1 MHQRPSS
8 SLAETSK
15 TMKASG
21 LSGGVTKVPLRFPDG
36 AFPDGA
42 ETRYGRKRHTGPAT
56 RRVRWSRVM
65 PDPLQL
71 RIARAWKDDQ
81 GIIWFRF
88 RPSDSHSLADAREI
102 VAAHIALAEG
112 TDSPVLAD
120 LRGTSTGADRDA
132 RTYYSS
138 SEGAYLKSAMAMVVD
153 SPVQR
158 MLGNIFLRFNKPPY
172 PTRLLAGPDEAIEW
186 LEQFAG

>member
-1 MHQRPSS
+1 
-8 SLAETSK
+8 
-15 TMKASG
+15 
-21 LSGGVTKVPLRFPDG
+21 
-36 AFPDGA
+36 
-42 ETRYGRKRHTGPAT
+42 
-56 RRVRWSRVM
+56 M

-81 GIIWFRF
+81 GIVWFRF

-102 VAAHIALAEG
+102 VAAHVALAEG

-138 SEGAYLKSAMAMVVD
+138 SEGAHLKSAMAMVVD